1 MLITSSI
8 SGWGCSTLVPWT
20 LELCQVCIVFLLW
33 HICVRPSLFS
43 STWPEMKYRI
53 GGKTPYSP
61 LLYTFFAPFTDV
73 LMIFFFFFTNLIKN
87 FLCKAS
93 KFWYYICRHQNPLEM
108 TASTCLRKIHR
119 QILLSTRWSDWLID
133 GLDR

>member
-53 GGKTPYSP
+53 GGKTLYSP
-61 LLYTFFAPFTDV
+61 LLYTYVYRCVND
-73 LMIFFFFFTNLIKN
+73 FFFFLLIW
-87 FLCKAS
+87 S
-93 KFWYYICRHQNPLEM
+93 KTFC
-108 TASTCLRKIHR
+108 AK
-119 QILLSTRWSDWLID
+119 LLSFGIIYVDIRIHLRWQPLPVSERFIDKSFSQQGEVIDWLID
-133 GLDR
+133 WWIR